1 MTNTTKLKIYGAL
14 AHVKQS
20 MDTASIA
27 VASVGSAALGMA
39 FGASAETPV
48 SGTPTIDL
56 STVDFSGLTAAITGV
71 VPQILPVAVT
81 ICGIRKAISFVMSTI
96 RGC

>member
-20 MDTASIA
+20 MDKASIA

-39 FGASAETPV
+39 FGASAET
-48 SGTPTIDL
+48 STTPTIDL
-56 STVDFSGLTAAITGV
+56 SKVDFSGLTAAITGV

>member
-14 AHVKQS
+14 AHAKQN
-20 MDTASIA
+20 MDKASIA
-27 VASVGSAALGMA
+27 VASVGSAVLGMG
-39 FGASAETPV
+39 FGASAEA
-48 SGTPTIDL
+48 STPTIDL